1 MKDEEDLKVKRKIFN
16 LIKKNPGLHA
26 SKIAEIL
33 NISWE
38 LANYHILYLQRN
50 NLINIVRKDGYNR
63 CFASGEIG
71 EKDRNVLSLLRQKN
85 PLKIVLF
92 LLMNPYSKF
101 SEILSA
107 VKVAPSTLSYHLK
120 KLQNKE
126 IIGFELKEN
135 EKRFFVKER
144 KYVIQI
150 LINYKPYSLIE
161 DYEDM
166 WKDFLWSKDLF
177 QNYSNKGQ

>member
-1 MKDEEDLKVKRKIFN
+1 MKDKEDLEVKRKIFN

-33 NISWE
+33 KISWE
-38 LANYHILYLQRN
+38 LANYHILYLERN
-50 NLINIVRKDGYNR
+50 ELINITKKDGYNR

-71 EKDRNVLSLLRQKN
+71 EKDREILSLLRQKN

-92 LLMNPYSKF
+92 LLMKPYSRF
-101 SEILSA
+101 SEILVE

-120 KLQNKE
+120 KLLDRQ
-126 IIGFELKEN
+126 IIYSEVIKN
-135 EKRFFVKER
+135 EKRFFVKDR

-150 LINYKPYSLIE
+150 LINYKPHSLIE

-166 WKDFLWSKDLF
+166 WKDFLWTKDLF
-177 QNYSNKGQ
+177 

>member
-1 MKDEEDLKVKRKIFN
+1 MKDKEDLEVKRKIFN

-38 LANYHILYLQRN
+38 LANYHIIYLERN
-50 NLINIVRKDGYNR
+50 DLINIIKKDGYNR
-63 CFASGEIG
+63 CFTSGEIG
-71 EKDRNVLSLLRQKN
+71 EKDRDVLSLLRQKN

-92 LLMNPYSKF
+92 LLMKPYSKF
-101 SEILSA
+101 NEILVE

-120 KLQNKE
+120 KLMDKQ
-126 IIGFELKEN
+126 IIDSELIKN
-135 EKRFFVKER
+135 EKRFFVRER

-150 LINYKPYSLIE
+150 LINYKPHSLIK

-166 WKDFLWSKDLF
+166 WKDFLWTKDLF
-177 QNYSNKGQ
+177 